1 MARNRAMGS
10 PRRWQEDV
18 RMNSM
23 AGGPTIV
30 AGDELALDDLDVR
43 IVDGGDV
50 AGALQ
55 CSTDNGCDT
64 VRGSDC

>member
-1 MARNRAMGS
+1 
-10 PRRWQEDV
+10 
-18 RMNSM
+18 MNSM